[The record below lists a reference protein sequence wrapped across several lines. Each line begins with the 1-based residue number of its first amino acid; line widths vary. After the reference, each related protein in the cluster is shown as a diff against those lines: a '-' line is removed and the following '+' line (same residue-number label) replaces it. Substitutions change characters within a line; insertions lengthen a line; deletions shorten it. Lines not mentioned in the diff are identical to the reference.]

1 MTEPKLDSTLIGVAG
16 EYATAAELTLRNYIA
31 AISLRNSRGTDI
43 IATSID
49 GLRSFS
55 IQVKTTNEGK
65 PHWMLNEKSERLTAG
80 SHFYVF
86 VKLNGSNN
94 RPDFY
99 IVPSAVVADRISTS
113 HKAWLAEPKRDGAAR
128 KDTSMRKFTDEQG
141 EFLECWNVLK
151 ATLDGQIA
159 G

>member
-1 MTEPKLDSTLIGVAG
+1 MQMTEPKLDSTLVGVAG

-43 IATSID
+43 IATSTD
-49 GLRSFS
+49 GARSFS

-65 PHWMLNEKSERLTAG
+65 PHWMLNEKSERSTAG

-86 VKLNGSNN
+86 VKLNGSNH
-94 RPDFY
+94 RPDFHV
-99 IVPSAVVADRISTS
+99 VPSTVVADRISTS
-113 HKAWLAEPKRDGAAR
+113 HRAWLAEPKRDGTPR

-141 EFLECWNVLK
+141 EFLECWHVLQT
-151 ATLDGQIA
+151 ASG